1 MKKIFLPLLAAVG
14 MALGLTLSSCGGGGG
29 VDKGN
34 EPSRA
39 FVDTALTVVSGT
51 PNFRIYFDAANTGWT
66 VASTFRCGPI
76 NTYPCFFNLI
86 RDPRKEAGHW
96 VIYGNVGFV
105 GDDILKDSNFRALA
119 GVNKAATSC
128 TLDRFELILYIPA
141 GKQMGDYAGTGQ
153 LKIVGAFFPIN
164 SSNEATKMDEKPRA
178 ISFEMTGSLKEEYLE
193 PFVAEEETKDETP
206 Y

>member
-39 FVDTALTVVSGT
+39 FVDTTLTVVSGT
-51 PNFRIYFDAANTGWT
+51 PNFRIHFDAANTGWT

-76 NTYPCFFNLI
+76 NTYPCFFNLL
-86 RDPRKEAGHW
+86 RNPKKEAGLW

-119 GVNKAATSC
+119 GVNKSAVSC
-128 TLDRFELILYIPA
+128 TLDDFEMILYIPA

-153 LKIVGAFFPIN
+153 LKIVGSFFAH
-164 SSNEATKMDEKPRA
+164 STATEATKMDEKPRA
-178 ISFEMTGSLKEEYLE
+178 ISFEMNGRLKEEYLE
-193 PFVAEEETKDETP
+193 PFVAEEESKEDSP